1 MKPASQNAV
10 PFSLGENSM
19 NRASKRQN
27 KKSAASVQALIGIK
41 AFTDYGLLTN
51 SGELLF
57 YLVTP
62 TNLSVLS
69 SSSIESKIRQLTLA
83 LSAIP
88 ELEIACTD
96 SAECLDGNKSYL
108 SERMNAEA
116 NGKVK
121 SLLKQDIGF
130 LDEIQLELSTAR
142 QFLFVFRCR
151 GLNPSQVFAQA
162 NNIQKILSEQGFDG
176 RRMKKEEIK
185 RMIALYFDASL
196 FGEQIPDVDGEQYFD
211 LKENGETIS

>member
-1 MKPASQNAV
+1 
-10 PFSLGENSM
+10 M

-41 AFTDYGLLTN
+41 VFTDYGLLTN

-96 SAECLDGNKSYL
+96 SAECLDGNNTKKFQI
-108 SERMNAEA
+108 ETEKR
-116 NGKVK
+116 KVFQ
-121 SLLKQDIGF
+121 LL
-130 LDEIQLELSTAR
+130 
-142 QFLFVFRCR
+142 C
-151 GLNPSQVFAQA
+151 
-162 NNIQKILSEQGFDG
+162 
-176 RRMKKEEIK
+176 
-185 RMIALYFDASL
+185 L
-196 FGEQIPDVDGEQYFD
+196 FGVRFVIYR
-211 LKENGETIS
+211 GETQSNEMLRISRYRSI

>member
-1 MKPASQNAV
+1 
-10 PFSLGENSM
+10 M
-19 NRASKRQN
+19 NRASNRQN

-51 SGELLF
+51 SGELLL

-83 LSAIP
+83 LSAVP

-96 SAECLDGNKSYL
+96 SAECFDDNKEYL

-121 SLLKQDIGF
+121 ELLKRDLSF

-142 QFLFVFRCR
+142 QFLFVFRCL
-151 GLNPSQVFAQA
+151 GLNPSLVFAQA

-176 RRMKKEEIK
+176 RRMNKEEIK

-196 FGEQIPDVDGEQYFD
+196 FGEQLPDIDGSQYFN
-211 LKENGETIS
+211 LKENGETLS

>member
-1 MKPASQNAV
+1 
-10 PFSLGENSM
+10 M

-41 AFTDYGLLTN
+41 VFTDYGLLTN

-96 SAECLDGNKSYL
+96 SAECLDGNMGNGLLRLLDPKTTLY
-108 SERMNAEA
+108 EA
-116 NGKVK
+116 H
-121 SLLKQDIGF
+121 L
-130 LDEIQLELSTAR
+130 LDESMGSVHEDSGER
-142 QFLFVFRCR
+142 Q
-151 GLNPSQVFAQA
+151 
-162 NNIQKILSEQGFDG
+162 
-176 RRMKKEEIK
+176 
-185 RMIALYFDASL
+185 
-196 FGEQIPDVDGEQYFD
+196 
-211 LKENGETIS
+211 

>member
-1 MKPASQNAV
+1 
-10 PFSLGENSM
+10 M

-83 LSAIP
+83 LSAVP

-96 SAECLDGNKSYL
+96 SAECFENNKAYL

-121 SLLKQDIGF
+121 SLLKQDISF

-185 RMIALYFDASL
+185 RMIALYFEASL
-196 FGEQIPDVDGEQYFD
+196 FGEQIPDIEGSQYFD
-211 LKENGETIS
+211 LKENGETISRMSI

>member
-1 MKPASQNAV
+1 MT
-10 PFSLGENSM
+10 
-19 NRASKRQN
+19 RASKRQN
-27 KKSAASVQALIGIK
+27 KNSAASVQALVGIK

-51 SGELLF
+51 SGELLL
-57 YLVTP
+57 YLVLP

-83 LSAIP
+83 LSAVP

-96 SAECLDGNKSYL
+96 SAECFDDNKAYL

-142 QFLFVFRCR
+142 QFLFVFRCL

-162 NNIQKILSEQGFDG
+162 NNIQKILSEQGFDS
-176 RRMKKEEIK
+176 RRMNKEEIK

-196 FGEQIPDVDGEQYFD
+196 FGEQMPDVDGGQYFN